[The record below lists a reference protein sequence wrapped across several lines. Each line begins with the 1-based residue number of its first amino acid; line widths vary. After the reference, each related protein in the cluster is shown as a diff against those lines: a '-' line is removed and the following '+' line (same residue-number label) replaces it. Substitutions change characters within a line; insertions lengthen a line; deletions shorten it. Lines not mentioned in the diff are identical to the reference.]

1 MTSSEAGGRAEYEFR
16 LIKGVMVGV
25 SGPAVLLI
33 RTGTVLPVIYKLPT
47 GIHLNSFR

>member
-25 SGPAVLLI
+25 PSSSGLVPFYRYFI
-33 RTGTVLPVIYKLPT
+33 
-47 GIHLNSFR
+47 NFRREYT